1 MKKIYSITL
10 IFLIFIN
17 SRLFCQLTQPWSNS
31 YLLSFSGGG
40 HLHDITN
47 NYQFSSM
54 LISSKR
60 SAFFSRINYPA
71 DINASSFMTLS
82 KFKETFFSII
92 FESVN
97 YGDFE
102 KRSINNEFQGKFSA
116 NDLNLTVGLAKKIK
130 KTNYSYGLN
139 TSLFSSN
146 INNLRY
152 KSILFSPSICY
163 ENELHKLGFAV
174 LNYPITINYYNSNQ
188 QEIDSSYMI
197 SILKKLKKYP
207 ISLEMD
213 YQFFPRSRLPLVQL
227 SAQIEYYENIYL
239 NFGVSSNKL
248 KHNYFDNALLKIA
261 SNIGFGVIYNTN
273 YGNFNLSL
281 YSYGYEIVYGLGVS
295 VVF

>member
-1 MKKIYSITL
+1 MKNIYSISL
-10 IFLIFIN
+10 IFSIFIN
-17 SRLFCQLTQPWSNS
+17 SKIFCQLTQPWSNS

-54 LISSKR
+54 LTSSKR
-60 SAFFSRINYPA
+60 GAFFSRINYPA
-71 DINASSFMTLS
+71 DINANSFMTMS

-102 KRSINNEFQGKFSA
+102 KRSINNEFHGKFSA
-116 NDLNLTVGLAKKIK
+116 NDLNFTVGLAKKIK
-130 KTNYSYGLN
+130 RTNYSYGLN

-174 LNYPITINYYNSNQ
+174 LNYPIVINYYNSNQ

-197 SILKKLKKYP
+197 SILRKLKKYP

-213 YQFFPRSRLPLVQL
+213 YQFFPRSRLSLVQI

>member
-1 MKKIYSITL
+1 MKNIYSIAL
-10 IFLIFIN
+10 IFLISIN
-17 SRLFCQLTQPWSNS
+17 SKLLCQLAQPWSNS
-31 YLLSFSGGG
+31 YSLSFSGGG
-40 HLHDITN
+40 HLHDMTN

-54 LISSKR
+54 LTNSRR
-60 SAFFSRINYPA
+60 STFFSRINYPA
-71 DINASSFMTLS
+71 EINTNSFMTLS
-82 KFKETFFSII
+82 KFKETFLSVII
-92 FESVN
+92 ESVN
-97 YGDFE
+97 YGNFE
-102 KRSINNEFQGKFSA
+102 KRSINNELQGKFSA

-152 KSILFSPSICY
+152 KSFLFSPSFCY
-163 ENELHKLGFAV
+163 ENELYKLGFAV
-174 LNYPITINYYNSNQ
+174 LNYPITINYFNSNQ

-197 SILKKLKKYP
+197 SFLRKLKKYP

-213 YQFFPRSRLPLVQL
+213 YQFFPRSRLSLVQL

-239 NFGVSSNKL
+239 NLGVSSNKL
-248 KHNYFDNALLKIA
+248 KHNYFDDALLKIA

>member
-1 MKKIYSITL
+1 MKNIYSIAL
-10 IFLIFIN
+10 MFLIFIN
-17 SRLFCQLTQPWSNS
+17 SKIFSQLTQPWSNS

-47 NYQFSSM
+47 NYRFSS
-54 LISSKR
+54 LLTSSKR
-60 SAFFSRINYPA
+60 SAFFSRINYPV
-71 DINASSFMTLS
+71 DINANSFMTMS
-82 KFKETFFSII
+82 KFKETFFSIV

-97 YGDFE
+97 YGNFE
-102 KRSINNEFQGKFSA
+102 KRSINNELQGKFSA

-152 KSILFSPSICY
+152 KSILFSPSISY

-188 QEIDSSYMI
+188 QEIDSSYLI
-197 SILKKLKKYP
+197 SFLRKLKKYP
-207 ISLEMD
+207 ISLEID
-213 YQFFPRSRLPLVQL
+213 YQFLPRSRLSLVQL
-227 SAQIEYYENIYL
+227 SLQIKYYENVYL
-239 NFGVSSNKL
+239 NFGVSSDKL
-248 KHNYFDNALLKIA
+248 EHNYFDDALLKIA

-281 YSYGYEIVYGLGVS
+281 YSYGYEIIFGLGVS
-295 VVF
+295 VAF

>member
-1 MKKIYSITL
+1 MKNIYSITL

-17 SRLFCQLTQPWSNS
+17 SKLFCQLTQPWSNS

-40 HLHDITN
+40 HLHEITN
-47 NYQFSSM
+47 NYKFSSM
-54 LISSKR
+54 LTNSKR

-71 DINASSFMTLS
+71 DINTNSFMAMS
-82 KFKETFFSII
+82 RFKETFFSII

-97 YGDFE
+97 YGNFE
-102 KRSINNEFQGKFSA
+102 KRSINNELEGKFSA
-116 NDLNLTVGLAKKIK
+116 NDLNLTVGLAKKIER
-130 KTNYSYGLN
+130 TNYSYGLN

-146 INNLRY
+146 IHNITY

-163 ENELHKLGFAV
+163 ENELYKLGFAV
-174 LNYPITINYYNSNQ
+174 LNYPITISYYNSNQ

-197 SILKKLKKYP
+197 SFLRKLKKYP
-207 ISLEMD
+207 ISFEMD
-213 YQFFPRSRLPLVQL
+213 YQFFPRSMLSLVQL
-227 SAQIEYYENIYL
+227 SAQIEYYENIYFNL
-239 NFGVSSNKL
+239 GVSSNKL
-248 KHNYFDNALLKIA
+248 KHNYFDDTLLKIT
-261 SNIGFGVIYNTN
+261 SNIGFGIIYNTN

>member
-1 MKKIYSITL
+1 MKNIYSIAL

-17 SRLFCQLTQPWSNS
+17 SKLFSQLTQPWSNS

-40 HLHDITN
+40 HMHDITN

-54 LISSKR
+54 LTSSKR
-60 SAFFSRINYPA
+60 GAFFSRINYPA
-71 DINASSFMTLS
+71 DINANSFMTMS

-139 TSLFSSN
+139 SSLFFSN

-152 KSILFSPSICY
+152 KSL
-163 ENELHKLGFAV
+163 
-174 LNYPITINYYNSNQ
+174 
-188 QEIDSSYMI
+188 
-197 SILKKLKKYP
+197 
-207 ISLEMD
+207 
-213 YQFFPRSRLPLVQL
+213 YQV
-227 SAQIEYYENIYL
+227 
-239 NFGVSSNKL
+239 
-248 KHNYFDNALLKIA
+248 
-261 SNIGFGVIYNTN
+261 
-273 YGNFNLSL
+273 
-281 YSYGYEIVYGLGVS
+281 
-295 VVF
+295 